1 MGWVLY
7 EVAVRMESN
16 IPCMSVIYTH
26 PLWKPSLRPVVC

>member
-16 IPCMSVIYTH
+16 IPCMSVIYTC
-26 PLWKPSLRPVVC
+26 LMQPVSYH